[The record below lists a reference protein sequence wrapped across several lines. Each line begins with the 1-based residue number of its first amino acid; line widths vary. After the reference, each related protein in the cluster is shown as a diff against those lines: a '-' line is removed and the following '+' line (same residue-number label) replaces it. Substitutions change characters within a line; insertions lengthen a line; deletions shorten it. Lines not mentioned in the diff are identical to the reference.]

1 MKSTASVAT
10 MVALVLTL
18 ALITSGCITAGDSL
32 IPVETSEPQRGSV
45 TATTSTSTV
54 LYRSPET
61 PSGQISGD
69 STGYQAGYDAGLRDC
84 SKASSTDGIISFN
97 AGYNAGYEAGLE
109 DGMKSAQES
118 MEPGLGF

>member
-10 MVALVLTL
+10 VVALVLTL

-61 PSGQISGD
+61 PPGQISSD

-84 SKASSTDGIISFN
+84 SKASSTDGINS
-97 AGYNAGYEAGLE
+97 YNAGYEAGFE